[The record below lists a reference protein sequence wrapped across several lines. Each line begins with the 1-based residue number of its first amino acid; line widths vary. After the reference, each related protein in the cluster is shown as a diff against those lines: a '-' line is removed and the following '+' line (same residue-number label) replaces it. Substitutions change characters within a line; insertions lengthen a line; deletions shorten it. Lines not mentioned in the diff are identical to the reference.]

1 MNKYSN
7 LIQISLLPIKIKLK
21 LFSYSSQSYKI
32 KIVGYKK
39 IRQKYNV
46 PIIELSNYIRIWTLL
61 HELE

>member
-7 LIQISLLPIKIKLK
+7 LIQISSLPIKIKLK

-39 IRQKYNV
+39 IRRKYNV